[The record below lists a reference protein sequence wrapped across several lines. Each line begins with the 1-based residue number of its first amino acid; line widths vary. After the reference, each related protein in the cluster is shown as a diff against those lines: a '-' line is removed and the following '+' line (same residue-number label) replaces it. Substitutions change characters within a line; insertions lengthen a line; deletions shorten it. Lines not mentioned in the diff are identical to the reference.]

1 MSSMDSQQV
10 GFDLAIWAVAV
21 ALGGGLLYL
30 VFLN

>member
-1 MSSMDSQQV
+1 MSSMDSQHV